1 MAFLSIMA
9 RFGMDATGFK
19 AGIKQVE
26 SASKGLSRDLNAN
39 LKGAIAGAFGTAA
52 IVAAGKATMDYAGQ
66 IADLS
71 ERLGVS
77 TDALQEMDFAARLTG
92 TNLETFTGFLEKLSV
107 SREEALQGNDE
118 LRDSFARLG
127 VSLEDLRTKRLEDL
141 TRQIGRAIQGGDVQ
155 QLMPALKGVGGRG
168 AGALVPTLRMGLEEA
183 GQQARAANAIISAED
198 IAALDEAGD
207 RFSALFQIIRAQLAP
222 AMIWLGEAAIDAV
235 YGIRAAAAALGE
247 AFTVFTPAN
256 IARILASGMNPFAA
270 AAQIGAQITDTI
282 GNSEAAGNI
291 LAERDA
297 MRERLRAAAAERQ
310 AQFGQGPNGA
320 IATGRAAAAQEE
332 RILRLRMQIAE
343 RELRLLP
350 AAAQRYELEQRIA
363 NLKKEIEFFE
373 FFGPVN
379 ATAEEEALK
388 AKIEMMKAQQDLDAL
403 DVPEPA
409 AIGGPQGDPMVNALE
424 RIGGSFGT
432 ADTGVTQVRKLD
444 GIHNELKSLK
454 QEMKNGNNNTAII
467 AGALT

>member
-26 SASKGLSRDLNAN
+26 SASKGLSRDLNGN

-168 AGALVPTLRMGLEEA
+168 AGALAPTFRMGLEEA

-207 RFSALFQIIRAQLAP
+207 KASAMFSILRAQLAP
-222 AMIWLGEAAIDAV
+222 AIAWASEKMIDFVYAIRLLGSQLASLDSGKVQKAQLESPFNPMAGFSEIMRQLREPNENTVQLEQGRADALASIRQGQIDRAAGQNATP
-235 YGIRAAAAALGE
+235 GGAAAMSRAAA
-247 AFTVFTPAN
+247 
-256 IARILASGMNPFAA
+256 S
-270 AAQIGAQITDTI
+270 
-282 GNSEAAGNI
+282 
-291 LAERDA
+291 
-297 MRERLRAAAAERQ
+297 
-310 AQFGQGPNGA
+310 
-320 IATGRAAAAQEE
+320 QEE
-332 RILRLRMQIAE
+332 RLARLREQVAE
-343 RELRLLP
+343 RELKLLP
-350 AAAQRYELEQRIA
+350 AAAQRAAFEERIA
-363 NLKKEIEFFE
+363 KLKAEIARLA
-373 FFGPVN
+373 PI
-379 ATAEEEALK
+379 AAEDRAAEEALL
-388 AKIEMMKAQQDLDAL
+388 KAQIDMMNAQAQVDAL
-403 DVPEPA
+403 AEPA

-432 ADTGVTQVRKLD
+432 ADTGMTQVRKLD
-444 GIHNELKSLK
+444 QIHNELRALK
-454 QEMKNGNNNTAII
+454 QETKNGNNNTAII

>member
-168 AGALVPTLRMGLEEA
+168 AGALVPTFRMGLEEA

-207 RFSALFQIIRAQLAP
+207 KFSALARTMTGLLAP
-222 AMIWLGEAAIDAV
+222 AIVSVIDGMTGIKDAFVMGFKFIAGFVVGFEQAIRGGIKPGEGIGEFIKRAFNTGGETGEREAVGYLNQRTTEENAQRAARDERARANQA
-235 YGIRAAAAALGE
+235 GPGAAAAGSRAAA
-247 AFTVFTPAN
+247 T
-256 IARILASGMNPFAA
+256 
-270 AAQIGAQITDTI
+270 
-282 GNSEAAGNI
+282 
-291 LAERDA
+291 
-297 MRERLRAAAAERQ
+297 
-310 AQFGQGPNGA
+310 
-320 IATGRAAAAQEE
+320 QEE
-332 RILRLRMQIAE
+332 RLARLREQVAE
-343 RELRLLP
+343 RELKLLP
-350 AAAQRYELEQRIA
+350 AAAQRAAFEEKIA
-363 NLKKEIEFFE
+363 KLKADIARFTMTAGEDR
-373 FFGPVN
+373 G
-379 ATAEEEALK
+379 AEESLLK
-388 AKIEMMKAQQDLDAL
+388 AQLEMMNAQGQLDAL
-403 DVPEPA
+403 NQPEAVSALPA
-409 AIGGPQGDPMVNALE
+409 DPMVNALE

-432 ADTGVTQVRKLD
+432 ADAGVNQVQKLEQ
-444 GIHNELKSLK
+444 IHNELKRIQTATTK
-454 QEMKNGNNNTAII
+454 GNDLAFRVVE
-467 AGALT
+467 ALT

>member
-168 AGALVPTLRMGLEEA
+168 AGALAPTFKLGLEEA
-183 GQQARAANAIISAED
+183 GQQARSANAIISAED

-207 RFSALFQIIRAQLAP
+207 KFSALARTMTGLLAP
-222 AMIWLGEAAIDAV
+222 AIVSVIDGMTGIKDAFVMGFKFIAGFVVGFEQAIRGGIKPGEGIGEFIKRAFNTAGETGEREAVGFLNQRTTEENAQRAARDERARANQA
-235 YGIRAAAAALGE
+235 GPGAAAAGS
-247 AFTVFTPAN
+247 
-256 IARILASGMNPFAA
+256 R
-270 AAQIGAQITDTI
+270 
-282 GNSEAAGNI
+282 
-291 LAERDA
+291 
-297 MRERLRAAAAERQ
+297 
-310 AQFGQGPNGA
+310 
-320 IATGRAAAAQEE
+320 AAAQEE

-388 AKIEMMKAQQDLDAL
+388 AKLELMKAEGQLEDLDAL
-403 DVPEPA
+403 NQPDAVSALPA
-409 AIGGPQGDPMVNALE
+409 DPMVNALE

-454 QEMKNGNNNTAII
+454 QEMKSGNNNTAII

>member
-26 SASKGLSRDLNAN
+26 SASKGLSRDLNGN

-168 AGALVPTLRMGLEEA
+168 AGALAPTFKLGLEEA

-207 RFSALFQIIRAQLAP
+207 KFTALARTMTGLLAP
-222 AMIWLGEAAIDAV
+222 AIVSVIDGMTGIKDAFVMGFKFIAGFVVGFEQAIRGGIKPGEGIGEFIKRAFNTAGETGEREAVGFLNQRTTEENAQRAARDERARANQA
-235 YGIRAAAAALGE
+235 GPGAAAAGSRSA
-247 AFTVFTPAN
+247 
-256 IARILASGMNPFAA
+256 AS
-270 AAQIGAQITDTI
+270 
-282 GNSEAAGNI
+282 
-291 LAERDA
+291 
-297 MRERLRAAAAERQ
+297 
-310 AQFGQGPNGA
+310 
-320 IATGRAAAAQEE
+320 QEE
-332 RILRLRMQIAE
+332 RLARLREQVAE
-343 RELRLLP
+343 RELKLLP
-350 AAAQRYELEQRIA
+350 AAAQRAAFEERIA
-363 NLKKEIEFFE
+363 KLKAEIARLA
-373 FFGPVN
+373 PI
-379 ATAEEEALK
+379 AAEDRAAEEALL
-388 AKIEMMKAQQDLDAL
+388 KAQLEKMNAEAQLGAL
-403 DVPEPA
+403 EEPA
-409 AIGGPQGDPMVNALE
+409 PLGPQGDPMVNALE

-454 QEMKNGNNNTAII
+454 QEMKSGNNNTAII

>member
-26 SASKGLSRDLNAN
+26 SASKGLSRDLNGN

-168 AGALVPTLRMGLEEA
+168 AGALAPTFRMGLEEA

-207 RFSALFQIIRAQLAP
+207 KFTALARTMTGLLAP
-222 AMIWLGEAAIDAV
+222 AIVSVIDGMTGIKDAFVMGFKFIAGFVVGFEQAIRGGIKPGEGIGEFIKRAFNTAGETGEREAVGFLNQRTTEENAQRAARDERARANQA
-235 YGIRAAAAALGE
+235 GPGAAAAGSRAAA
-247 AFTVFTPAN
+247 T
-256 IARILASGMNPFAA
+256 
-270 AAQIGAQITDTI
+270 
-282 GNSEAAGNI
+282 
-291 LAERDA
+291 
-297 MRERLRAAAAERQ
+297 
-310 AQFGQGPNGA
+310 
-320 IATGRAAAAQEE
+320 QEE
-332 RILRLRMQIAE
+332 RLSRLREQVAE
-343 RELRLLP
+343 RELKLLP
-350 AAAQRYELEQRIA
+350 AAAQRAALEERIA
-363 NLKKEIEFFE
+363 KLRAEIARLT
-373 FFGPVN
+373 PI
-379 ATAEEEALK
+379 AAEDRAAEEALL
-388 AKIEMMKAQQDLDAL
+388 KAQIDMMNAQDQAKAL
-403 DVPEPA
+403 AEPSPIA
-409 AIGGPQGDPMVNALE
+409 GPQGDPMVNALE

-432 ADTGVTQVRKLD
+432 ADTGMTQVRKLD
-444 GIHNELKSLK
+444 QIHNELRALK
-454 QEMKNGNNNTAII
+454 QETKNGNNNTAII

>member
-26 SASKGLSRDLNAN
+26 SASKGLSRDLNGN

-141 TRQIGRAIQGGDVQ
+141 TRQIGRAVQGGDAQ
-155 QLMPALKGVGGRG
+155 QLMPTLRGIGGKS
-168 AGALVPTLRMGLEEA
+168 AGALVPTFKMGLDEA
-183 GQQARAANAIISAED
+183 AQQARGAGAIISPED

-207 RFSALFQIIRAQLAP
+207 KFTALARTMTGLIAP
-222 AMIWLGEAAIDAV
+222 AIASVIDGMTGIKDAFVMGFKFIAGFVVGFQQAIRGGIKPGEGIGEFIKRAFNTAGETGEREAVGFLNQRTTEENAQRAARDERARANQA
-235 YGIRAAAAALGE
+235 GPGAAAAGSRAAA
-247 AFTVFTPAN
+247 T
-256 IARILASGMNPFAA
+256 
-270 AAQIGAQITDTI
+270 
-282 GNSEAAGNI
+282 
-291 LAERDA
+291 
-297 MRERLRAAAAERQ
+297 
-310 AQFGQGPNGA
+310 
-320 IATGRAAAAQEE
+320 QEE
-332 RILRLRMQIAE
+332 RLARLREQVAE
-343 RELRLLP
+343 RELKLLP
-350 AAAQRYELEQRIA
+350 AAAQRAAFEERIA
-363 NLKKEIEFFE
+363 KLKAEIARLA
-373 FFGPVN
+373 PI
-379 ATAEEEALK
+379 AAEDRAAEEALL
-388 AKIEMMKAQQDLDAL
+388 KAQLEKMNAEAQLGAL
-403 DVPEPA
+403 EEPA
-409 AIGGPQGDPMVNALE
+409 PLGPQGDPMVNALE

>member
-168 AGALVPTLRMGLEEA
+168 AGALVPTFKMGLEEA

-207 RFSALFQIIRAQLAP
+207 KFAALARTMTGLLAP
-222 AMIWLGEAAIDAV
+222 AIVSVIDGMTGIKDAFVMGFKFIAGFVAGFEQVIRGGIKPGEGIGEFIKRAFNTAGETGEREAVGFLNQRTTEENAQRAAREERARANQA
-235 YGIRAAAAALGE
+235 GPGAAAAGSRAAA
-247 AFTVFTPAN
+247 T
-256 IARILASGMNPFAA
+256 
-270 AAQIGAQITDTI
+270 
-282 GNSEAAGNI
+282 
-291 LAERDA
+291 
-297 MRERLRAAAAERQ
+297 
-310 AQFGQGPNGA
+310 
-320 IATGRAAAAQEE
+320 QEE
-332 RILRLRMQIAE
+332 RLARLREQVAE
-343 RELRLLP
+343 RELKLLP
-350 AAAQRYELEQRIA
+350 AAAQRAAFEEKIA
-363 NLKKEIEFFE
+363 KLKADIARFTMTAGEDR
-373 FFGPVN
+373 G
-379 ATAEEEALK
+379 AEESLLK
-388 AKIEMMKAQQDLDAL
+388 AQLELMNAQGQLDAL
-403 DVPEPA
+403 NQPDAVSALPA
-409 AIGGPQGDPMVNALE
+409 DPMVNALE

-432 ADTGVTQVRKLD
+432 ADTGVTQVRKRD

-454 QEMKNGNNNTAII
+454 QEMKSGNNNTAII

>member
-26 SASKGLSRDLNAN
+26 SASKGLSRDLNGN

-141 TRQIGRAIQGGDVQ
+141 TRQIGRAVQGGDVQ

-168 AGALVPTLRMGLEEA
+168 AGALVPTFRMGLEEV

-207 RFSALFQIIRAQLAP
+207 TFSALFQIIRAQLAP

-256 IARILASGMNPFAA
+256 IARIIATSANPFAA
-270 AAQIGAQITDTI
+270 AAQIGAQAVDTV
-282 GNSEAAGNI
+282 GNSEAAGN
-291 LAERDA
+291 LMLERDA
-297 MRERLRAAAAERQ
+297 MRDRLRAAAAERQ
-310 AQFGQGPNGA
+310 AQLGQAPNGEVA
-320 IATGRAAAAQEE
+320 MGRATATQEE
-332 RILRLRMQIAE
+332 RLARLREQVAE

-350 AAAQRYELEQRIA
+350 AAAQRAAFEERIA
-363 NLKKEIEFFE
+363 KLRAEIARLA
-373 FFGPVN
+373 PI
-379 ATAEEEALK
+379 AAEDRAAEEALL
-388 AKIEMMKAQQDLDAL
+388 KAQLEKMNAEAQLGAL
-403 DVPEPA
+403 EEPA
-409 AIGGPQGDPMVNALE
+409 PLGPQGDPMVNALE

-432 ADTGVTQVRKLD
+432 ADSGVTQVRKLEQ
-444 GIHNELKSLK
+444 IHNELKALK
-454 QEMKNGNNNTAII
+454 QATNQGNNNTAII

>member
-26 SASKGLSRDLNAN
+26 SASKGLSRDLNGN

-141 TRQIGRAIQGGDVQ
+141 TRQIGRAVQGGDVQ
-155 QLMPALKGVGGRG
+155 QLMPSLKGVGGRG
-168 AGALVPTLRMGLEEA
+168 AGALVPTFRMGLEEA

-207 RFSALFQIIRAQLAP
+207 QFSALFQIIRAQLAP

-256 IARILASGMNPFAA
+256 IARIIATSANPFAA
-270 AAQIGAQITDTI
+270 AAQIGAQAVDTV

-291 LAERDA
+291 MLERDA

-310 AQFGQGPNGA
+310 SQFGQGPNGA
-320 IATGRAAAAQEE
+320 IATGRAAATQEE
-332 RILRLRMQIAE
+332 RLARLREQVAE

-350 AAAQRYELEQRIA
+350 AAAQRAAMEERIA
-363 NLKKEIEFFE
+363 KLRAEIARLT
-373 FFGPVN
+373 PI
-379 ATAEEEALK
+379 AAEDRAAEEALL
-388 AKIEMMKAQQDLDAL
+388 KAQIDMMNAQDQAKAIA
-403 DVPEPA
+403 EPSPIA
-409 AIGGPQGDPMVNALE
+409 GLQGDPMVNALE

-454 QEMKNGNNNTAII
+454 QEMKSGNNNTSAIKD
-467 AGALT
+467 ALT

>member
-26 SASKGLSRDLNAN
+26 SASKGLSRDLNGN

-168 AGALVPTLRMGLEEA
+168 AGALVPTFKMGLEEA
-183 GQQARAANAIISAED
+183 GHQARAANAIISAED

-207 RFSALFQIIRAQLAP
+207 QFSALFQIIRAQLAP

-256 IARILASGMNPFAA
+256 IARFLASGMNPFAA

-297 MRERLRAAAAERQ
+297 IRERLRAATAERQ

-320 IATGRAAAAQEE
+320 IGVGRAAATQEE
-332 RILRLRMQIAE
+332 RLARLREQVAE
-343 RELRLLP
+343 RELKLLP
-350 AAAQRYELEQRIA
+350 AAAQRAAFEEKIA
-363 NLKKEIEFFE
+363 KLKADIARFTMTAGEDR
-373 FFGPVN
+373 G
-379 ATAEEEALK
+379 AEESLLK
-388 AKIEMMKAQQDLDAL
+388 AQLEMMNAQGQLDAL
-403 DVPEPA
+403 NQPDAVSALPA
-409 AIGGPQGDPMVNALE
+409 DPMVNALE

-432 ADTGVTQVRKLD
+432 ADTGVTQVRKLEQ
-444 GIHNELKSLK
+444 IHNEVKSLK
-454 QEMKNGNNNTAII
+454 QVAMQGNNNTGRIAEAIV
-467 AGALT
+467 

>member
-26 SASKGLSRDLNAN
+26 SASKGLSRDLNGN

-71 ERLGVS
+71 QRLGVS

-141 TRQIGRAIQGGDVQ
+141 TRQIGRAVQSGDVQ

-168 AGALVPTLRMGLEEA
+168 AGALVPTFKAGLDEA
-183 GQQARAANAIISAED
+183 AQQAREAGAIISAED

-207 RFSALFQIIRAQLAP
+207 TFSALFQIIRAQLAP

-291 LAERDA
+291 MLERDA

-310 AQFGQGPNGA
+310 GQFGQGPNGA
-320 IATGRAAAAQEE
+320 IGMGRAAATQEE
-332 RILRLRMQIAE
+332 RLARLREQVAE
-343 RELRLLP
+343 RELKLLP
-350 AAAQRYELEQRIA
+350 AAAQRAAFEERIA
-363 NLKKEIEFFE
+363 KLRAEIARLA
-373 FFGPVN
+373 PI
-379 ATAEEEALK
+379 AAEDRAAEEALL
-388 AKIEMMKAQQDLDAL
+388 KAQLEKMNAEAQLGAL
-403 DVPEPA
+403 EEPA
-409 AIGGPQGDPMVNALE
+409 PLGPQGDPMVNALE

-432 ADTGVTQVRKLD
+432 ADAGVTQVRKLD

>member
-19 AGIKQVE
+19 AGINQVE
-26 SASKGLSRDLNAN
+26 SASKGLSRDLNSN

-92 TNLETFTGFLEKLSV
+92 TNLEAFTGFLEKLSA

-155 QLMPALKGVGGRG
+155 QLMPALKGVGGKG
-168 AGALVPTLRMGLEEA
+168 GGALVPTFRMGLEEA
-183 GQQARAANAIISAED
+183 AQQARGAGAIISPED

-207 RFSALFQIIRAQLAP
+207 HFSALFQVIKAQLAP
-222 AMIWLGEAAIDAV
+222 AIIFLSEAAIDLV
-235 YGIRAAAAALGE
+235 YSVKAAAAGFAE
-247 AFTVFTPAN
+247 AFEKFSPAKIVEMLSNSNRFTGLFETIATVV
-256 IARILASGMNPFAA
+256 RG
-270 AAQIGAQITDTI
+270 TI
-282 GNSEAAGNI
+282 ETVGNSEAAGNI
-291 LAERDA
+291 MMERDA
-297 MRERLRAAAAERQ
+297 IRQRLRANANRENQ
-310 AQFGQGPNGA
+310 LGA
-320 IATGRAAAAQEE
+320 NLGIATGRAAAAQEE
-332 RILRLRMQIAE
+332 RLARLREQVAE
-343 RELRLLP
+343 RELKLLP
-350 AAAQRYELEQRIA
+350 AAAQRAAFEERIA
-363 NLKKEIEFFE
+363 KLR
-373 FFGPVN
+373 
-379 ATAEEEALK
+379 AEVARLAPLAGEDRSAEEALLR
-388 AKIEMMKAQQDLDAL
+388 AQLEMMNAQAQLDAL
-403 DVPEPA
+403 NQPEAVNALPA
-409 AIGGPQGDPMVNALE
+409 DPMVNALE

-432 ADTGVTQVRKLD
+432 ADQGVNQVRKLEQ
-444 GIHNELKSLK
+444 IHTELRALK
-454 QEMKNGNNNTAII
+454 QVASQGNNNTSRI
-467 AGALT
+467 AEAVT

>member
-26 SASKGLSRDLNAN
+26 SASKGLSRDLNGN

-127 VSLEDLRTKRLEDL
+127 VSLEDL

-168 AGALVPTLRMGLEEA
+168 AGALAPTFKLGLEEA

-207 RFSALFQIIRAQLAP
+207 TFSALFQIIRAQLAP

-235 YGIRAAAAALGE
+235 YGVRAVAAALGE
-247 AFTVFTPAN
+247 AFEKFTPAN
-256 IARILASGMNPFAA
+256 IAKAMATPIPGAG
-270 AAQIGAQITDTI
+270 IGALI
-282 GNSEAAGNI
+282 GEAVQTVSNSEAAGNI

-297 MRERLRAAAAERQ
+297 MRERLRAATAERQ
-310 AQFGQGPNGA
+310 GQFGQGPNGA
-320 IATGRAAAAQEE
+320 IAPGRAAASQEE
-332 RILRLRMQIAE
+332 RLARLREQVAE
-343 RELRLLP
+343 RELKLLP
-350 AAAQRYELEQRIA
+350 AAAQRAAFEERIA
-363 NLKKEIEFFE
+363 NLKKEIARLA
-373 FFGPVN
+373 PI
-379 ATAEEEALK
+379 AAEDRAAEEALLK
-388 AKIEMMKAQQDLDAL
+388 AQIEMMNAQAQVDAL
-403 DVPEPA
+403 AEPA
-409 AIGGPQGDPMVNALE
+409 AINGPQGDPMVNALE
-424 RIGGSFGT
+424 RIGGSFGA
-432 ADTGVTQVRKLD
+432 ADTGMTQVRKLD
-444 GIHNELKSLK
+444 QIHNELRALK
-454 QEMKNGNNNTAII
+454 QETKNGNNNTSKI
-467 AGALT
+467 AEALT

>member
-168 AGALVPTLRMGLEEA
+168 AGALAPTFKLGLEEA
-183 GQQARAANAIISAED
+183 AQQARGAGAIISAED

-207 RFSALFQIIRAQLAP
+207 KFAALARTMTGLLAP
-222 AMIWLGEAAIDAV
+222 AIVSVIDGMTGIKDAFVMGFKFIAGFVVGFEQAIRGGIKPGEGIGEFIKRAFNTAGETGEREAVGFLNQRTTEENAQRAAREERARASQA
-235 YGIRAAAAALGE
+235 GPGTAAAGSRAAA
-247 AFTVFTPAN
+247 T
-256 IARILASGMNPFAA
+256 
-270 AAQIGAQITDTI
+270 
-282 GNSEAAGNI
+282 
-291 LAERDA
+291 
-297 MRERLRAAAAERQ
+297 
-310 AQFGQGPNGA
+310 
-320 IATGRAAAAQEE
+320 QEE
-332 RILRLRMQIAE
+332 RLARLREQVAE
-343 RELRLLP
+343 RELKLLP
-350 AAAQRYELEQRIA
+350 AAAQRAAFEERIA
-363 NLKKEIEFFE
+363 KLKAEIARLA
-373 FFGPVN
+373 PI
-379 ATAEEEALK
+379 AAEDRAAEEALL
-388 AKIEMMKAQQDLDAL
+388 KAQIDMMNAQAQVDAL
-403 DVPEPA
+403 AEPA

-432 ADTGVTQVRKLD
+432 ADTGMTQVRKLD
-444 GIHNELKSLK
+444 QIHNELRALK
-454 QEMKNGNNNTAII
+454 QETKNGNNNTAII

>member
-26 SASKGLSRDLNAN
+26 SASKGLSRDLNGN

-168 AGALVPTLRMGLEEA
+168 AGALVPTFKMGLEEA

-207 RFSALFQIIRAQLAP
+207 KFAALARTMTGLLAP
-222 AMIWLGEAAIDAV
+222 AIVSVIDGMTGIKDAFVMGFKFIAGFVAGFEQVIRGGIKPGEGIGEFIKRAFNTAGETGEREAVGFLNQRTTEENAQRAAREERARANQA
-235 YGIRAAAAALGE
+235 GPGAAAAGSRAAA
-247 AFTVFTPAN
+247 T
-256 IARILASGMNPFAA
+256 
-270 AAQIGAQITDTI
+270 
-282 GNSEAAGNI
+282 
-291 LAERDA
+291 
-297 MRERLRAAAAERQ
+297 
-310 AQFGQGPNGA
+310 
-320 IATGRAAAAQEE
+320 QEE
-332 RILRLRMQIAE
+332 RLARLREQVAE
-343 RELRLLP
+343 RELKLLP
-350 AAAQRYELEQRIA
+350 AAAQRAAFEEKIA
-363 NLKKEIEFFE
+363 KLKADIARFTMTAGEDR
-373 FFGPVN
+373 G
-379 ATAEEEALK
+379 AEESLLK
-388 AKIEMMKAQQDLDAL
+388 AQLELMNAQGQLDAL
-403 DVPEPA
+403 NQPDAVSALPA
-409 AIGGPQGDPMVNALE
+409 DPMVNALE

-454 QEMKNGNNNTAII
+454 QEMKSGNNNTAII

>member
-168 AGALVPTLRMGLEEA
+168 AGALAPTFRMGLEEA

-207 RFSALFQIIRAQLAP
+207 KFTALARTMTGLLAP
-222 AMIWLGEAAIDAV
+222 AIVSVIDGMTGIKDAFVMGFKFIAGFVVGFEQAIRGGIKPGEGIGEFIKRAFNNAGETGEREAVGFLNQRTTEENAQRAAREERARANQA
-235 YGIRAAAAALGE
+235 GPGAAAAGSRAAA
-247 AFTVFTPAN
+247 T
-256 IARILASGMNPFAA
+256 
-270 AAQIGAQITDTI
+270 
-282 GNSEAAGNI
+282 
-291 LAERDA
+291 
-297 MRERLRAAAAERQ
+297 
-310 AQFGQGPNGA
+310 
-320 IATGRAAAAQEE
+320 QEE
-332 RILRLRMQIAE
+332 RLARLREQVAE

-350 AAAQRYELEQRIA
+350 AAAQRAAFEERIA
-363 NLKKEIEFFE
+363 KLKAEIARLA
-373 FFGPVN
+373 PI
-379 ATAEEEALK
+379 AAEDRAAEEALL
-388 AKIEMMKAQQDLDAL
+388 KAQLEKMNAEAQLGAL
-403 DVPEPA
+403 EEPA
-409 AIGGPQGDPMVNALE
+409 PLGPQGDPMVNALE
-424 RIGGSFGT
+424 RIGGSFGA
-432 ADTGVTQVRKLD
+432 ADTGMTQVRKLD
-444 GIHNELKSLK
+444 QIHNELRALK
-454 QEMKNGNNNTAII
+454 QETKNGNNNTSKI
-467 AGALT
+467 AEALT

>member
-26 SASKGLSRDLNAN
+26 SASKGLSRDLNGN

-52 IVAAGKATMDYAGQ
+52 IVAAGKATMGYAGQ

-141 TRQIGRAIQGGDVQ
+141 TRQIGRAVQGGDVQ
-155 QLMPALKGVGGRG
+155 QLMPALRGVGGKG
-168 AGALVPTLRMGLEEA
+168 GGALVPTFRMGLEEA
-183 GQQARAANAIISAED
+183 AQQARGAGAIISPED

-207 RFSALFQIIRAQLAP
+207 HFSALFQVIKAQLAP
-222 AMIWLGEAAIDAV
+222 AIIFLSEAAIDLV
-235 YGIRAAAAALGE
+235 YSVKAAAAGFGE
-247 AFTVFTPAN
+247 AFEKFSPAKIVEMLSNSNRFTGLFETIATVV
-256 IARILASGMNPFAA
+256 RG
-270 AAQIGAQITDTI
+270 TI
-282 GNSEAAGNI
+282 ETVGNSEAAGNI
-291 LAERDA
+291 MMERDA
-297 MRERLRAAAAERQ
+297 IRQRLRANANRENQ
-310 AQFGQGPNGA
+310 PGA
-320 IATGRAAAAQEE
+320 NLGIATGRAAAAQEE
-332 RILRLRMQIAE
+332 RLARLREQVAE
-343 RELRLLP
+343 RELKLLP
-350 AAAQRYELEQRIA
+350 AAAQRAAFEEKIA
-363 NLKKEIEFFE
+363 KLKADIARFTMTAGEDR
-373 FFGPVN
+373 G
-379 ATAEEEALK
+379 AEESLLK
-388 AKIEMMKAQQDLDAL
+388 AQLEMMNAQGQLDAL
-403 DVPEPA
+403 NQPDAVSALPA
-409 AIGGPQGDPMVNALE
+409 DPMVNALE

-432 ADTGVTQVRKLD
+432 ADTGVTQVRKLEQ
-444 GIHNELKSLK
+444 IHNEVKSLK
-454 QEMKNGNNNTAII
+454 QVAMQGNNNTGRIAEAIV
-467 AGALT
+467 

>member
-155 QLMPALKGVGGRG
+155 QLMPALRGVGGRG
-168 AGALVPTLRMGLEEA
+168 AGALAPTFRMGLEEA

-207 RFSALFQIIRAQLAP
+207 QFSALFQIIRAQLAP

-256 IARILASGMNPFAA
+256 IARIIASSANPFAA
-270 AAQIGAQITDTI
+270 AAQIGAQAVDTV

-291 LAERDA
+291 MLERDA

-320 IATGRAAAAQEE
+320 IAPGRAAATQEE
-332 RILRLRMQIAE
+332 RLARLREQVAE

-350 AAAQRYELEQRIA
+350 AAAQRAAFEERIA
-363 NLKKEIEFFE
+363 KLRAEIARLA
-373 FFGPVN
+373 PI
-379 ATAEEEALK
+379 AAEDRAAEEALL
-388 AKIEMMKAQQDLDAL
+388 KAQLEKMNAEAQLGAL
-403 DVPEPA
+403 EEPA
-409 AIGGPQGDPMVNALE
+409 PLGPQGDPMVNALE

>member
-168 AGALVPTLRMGLEEA
+168 AGALAPTFKLGLEEA

-207 RFSALFQIIRAQLAP
+207 TFSALFQIIRAQLAP

-235 YGIRAAAAALGE
+235 YGVRAVAAALGE
-247 AFTVFTPAN
+247 AFEKFTPAN
-256 IARILASGMNPFAA
+256 IAKAMATPIPGAG
-270 AAQIGAQITDTI
+270 IGALI
-282 GNSEAAGNI
+282 GEAVQTVSNSEAAGNI

-297 MRERLRAAAAERQ
+297 MRERLRAATAERQ
-310 AQFGQGPNGA
+310 GQFGQGPNGA

-332 RILRLRMQIAE
+332 RLARLREQVAE
-343 RELRLLP
+343 RELKLLP
-350 AAAQRYELEQRIA
+350 AAAQRAAFEEKIA
-363 NLKKEIEFFE
+363 NLKKEIARLT
-373 FFGPVN
+373 PI
-379 ATAEEEALK
+379 AAEDRAAEEALLK
-388 AKIEMMKAQQDLDAL
+388 AQIEMMNARDQAKALA
-403 DVPEPA
+403 EPSPIA
-409 AIGGPQGDPMVNALE
+409 ELSVGDPMVNALE

-432 ADTGVTQVRKLD
+432 ADTGMTQVRKLD
-444 GIHNELKSLK
+444 QIHNELRALK
-454 QEMKNGNNNTAII
+454 QEMKSGNNNTAII

>member
-26 SASKGLSRDLNAN
+26 SASKGLSRDLNSN

-52 IVAAGKATMDYAGQ
+52 IVAAGKATLDYAGQ

-168 AGALVPTLRMGLEEA
+168 AGALAPTFRMGLEEA
-183 GQQARAANAIISAED
+183 GQQARAANAIISPED

-207 RFSALFQIIRAQLAP
+207 KFTALARTMTGLLAP
-222 AMIWLGEAAIDAV
+222 AIVSVIDGMTGIKDAFVMGFKFIMGFLAGFEGAIRGGRKEGEGIGEFIKRAFNTAGETGEREAVGFLNQRTAEENSQRVAREERARANGGGGEAAA
-235 YGIRAAAAALGE
+235 
-247 AFTVFTPAN
+247 
-256 IARILASGMNPFAA
+256 
-270 AAQIGAQITDTI
+270 
-282 GNSEAAGNI
+282 
-291 LAERDA
+291 
-297 MRERLRAAAAERQ
+297 
-310 AQFGQGPNGA
+310 
-320 IATGRAAAAQEE
+320 GRAAAAQEE

-432 ADTGVTQVRKLD
+432 ADTGMTQVRKLD
-444 GIHNELKSLK
+444 QIHNELRALK
-454 QEMKNGNNNTAII
+454 QETKNGNNNTSKI
-467 AGALT
+467 AEALT